1 MELRHLRYF
10 VTVAEELSF
19 SRASAR
25 LRISQP
31 AVSRQIKDLE
41 EEVGTLLFAR
51 EAAGIK
57 LTPAG
62 ETFLAY
68 ARDILRRSA
77 DSLKAM
83 QVFKRGSSESLTVA
97 FISTALPSFL
107 SQALKDFGA
116 ENPKVMVNLL
126 ELSPKEQID
135 ALRQG
140 RADIALIG
148 NACPELRNEFELEVI
163 MRLSLAIALPDDHPL
178 AGKKRIEL
186 TEFCDEEF
194 VGLNEAGFPGRND
207 FICQVCQAAG
217 FTPQIRW
224 KADSLVSMLALVGS
238 GKGVAL
244 VPNDLDSLPHDNAV
258 LIPLKNCAARIEW
271 TLGTRT
277 QRTPLINSFVQS
289 IKRAAKNRALP
300 KQLPGTPDRRV
311 VRESQRTLRRKKA

>member
-41 EEVGTLLFAR
+41 DEVGTPLILR
-51 EAAGIK
+51 LPTGIR
-57 LTPAG
+57 LTSAG

-83 QVFKRGSSESLTVA
+83 QVFKGGASEAITVA
-97 FISTALPSFL
+97 FLSTALPSFL
-107 SQALKDFGA
+107 TRALKDFA
-116 ENPKVMVNLL
+116 QENPEVMVNLL
-126 ELSPKEQID
+126 ELTPSQQIQ

-140 RADIALIG
+140 QADIALIG
-148 NACPELRNEFELEVI
+148 NACPELAKEFDLKVV
-163 MRLSLAIALPDDHPL
+163 MRIPLAVAVPDDHPL
-178 AGKKRIEL
+178 ASHKILDLPR
-186 TEFCDEEF
+186 FRNDEF
-194 VGLNEAGFPGRND
+194 VGMNETTFPGRND
-207 FICQVCQAAG
+207 LIREVCEAAG
-217 FTPQIRW
+217 FTPRIRW

-244 VPNDLDSLPHDNAV
+244 VPKDLESLPHDRAV
-258 LIPLKNCAARIEW
+258 LLPIKNCRAKLECIVATPKNVKPVVQKFLE
-271 TLGTRT
+271 TLSRAVK
-277 QRTPLINSFVQS
+277 QRKPSKI
-289 IKRAAKNRALP
+289 R
-300 KQLPGTPDRRV
+300 
-311 VRESQRTLRRKKA
+311 